1 MKMIYRLQLV
11 IHLVVGLGA
20 LAGGYGAVSDP
31 YAPMG
36 IPAAALEKGPFT
48 SFLVPGLFLLVVLGL
63 GNLVSAFLAAKKS
76 RLSGYASGAMGAALA
91 AWIVVQC
98 WILQSIVALHVAFF
112 AVGAVQG
119 LLALAL
125 LWLRGDWPL
134 GLLKERLAAKSAR

>member
-1 MKMIYRLQLV
+1 MKAIYRLQFL

-20 LAGGYGAVSDP
+20 LAGGYGAVSNP
-31 YAPMG
+31 SAPMG
-36 IPAAALEKGPFT
+36 MPAEALEKGPFT
-48 SFLVPGLFLLVVLGL
+48 SFLIPGLFLVIVLGL
-63 GNLVSAFLAAKKS
+63 GNLASAFLAARKS
-76 RLSGYASGAMGAALA
+76 RLSGYSSGAMGAVLV

-98 WILQSIVALHVAFF
+98 WILQSIVALHAIFF

-134 GLLKERLAAKSAR
+134 GLLKERFAAGRGK

>member
-1 MKMIYRLQLV
+1 MKMIYRLQLLL
-11 IHLVVGLGA
+11 HLVVGLGA
-20 LAGGYGAVSDP
+20 LAGGYGAVSNP

-36 IPAAALEKGPFT
+36 IPTAALEKGPFT

-98 WILQSIVALHVAFF
+98 WILQSIVALHVVFF

-134 GLLKERLAAKSAR
+134 GWLKERFAAKRAK

>member
-1 MKMIYRLQLV
+1 MKAIYRLQFF

-20 LAGGYGAVSDP
+20 LAGGYGAVANP
-31 YAPMG
+31 YTPMG
-36 IPAAALEKGPFT
+36 IPAEALEKGPFT

-63 GNLVSAFLAAKKS
+63 GNFVSAFLAAKKS

-98 WILQSIVALHVAFF
+98 WILQSIVALHVIFF

-134 GLLKERLAAKSAR
+134 GLIKERLSAKSVR